1 MYVIAS
7 QGHAIIN
14 GLGQVK
20 VWEDFD
26 DAVLAGA
33 NMVANGQKLWEFRV
47 QEVHLIPKGSVK
59 VEHESIV
66 GHRQE
71 RA

>member
-7 QGHAIIN
+7 SGHAVIN

-26 DAVLAGA
+26 DAVLAGG
-33 NMVANGQKLWEFRV
+33 NMVANGQDLGDFRV
-47 QEVHLIPKGSVK
+47 QQVHLIPKG
-59 VEHESIV
+59 EE
-66 GHRQE
+66 
-71 RA
+71 

>member
-7 QGHAIIN
+7 SGHTVIN

-33 NMVANGQKLWEFRV
+33 AMVAEGKDLGDFRV
-47 QEVHLIPKGSVK
+47 QKIHFIPKG
-59 VEHESIV
+59 E
-66 GHRQE
+66 Q
-71 RA
+71 